1 MFRIQFIK
9 ESAKDWRKLDNSVK
23 LELKKNLQPRL
34 QDPMVESSRL
44 RGDLSDCYRIRA
56 PKSGYRLVYKVEN
69 ETLVILVIAVGKRDD
84 AEVYRSAAIRLGRM
98 DEQGKGESS

>member
-1 MFRIQFIK
+1 MYRIWFTD
-9 ESAKDWRKLDNSVK
+9 EAARDWRKLDNSIK

-34 QDPMVESSRL
+34 QNPMIESSRL

-69 ETLVILVIAVGKRDD
+69 EALVILVIAVGKRED
-84 AEVYRSAAIRLGRM
+84 EKVYKSAVIRVGRSAENG
-98 DEQGKGESS
+98 